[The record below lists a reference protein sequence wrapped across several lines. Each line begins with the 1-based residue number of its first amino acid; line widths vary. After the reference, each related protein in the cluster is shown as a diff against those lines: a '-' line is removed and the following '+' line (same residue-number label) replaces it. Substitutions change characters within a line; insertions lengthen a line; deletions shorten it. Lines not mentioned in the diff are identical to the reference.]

1 MLKVL
6 LLLAVLDQHTGDV
19 LQVWNPVPG
28 FEDMASCQKALQEAY
43 TDMPTNGMTV
53 IRGRCIAANE
63 LIGKEDL
70 T

>member
-6 LLLAVLDQHTGDV
+6 LLLAVLDKHTGAV
-19 LQVWNPVPG
+19 LQVWNPLPG
-28 FEDMASCQKALQEAY
+28 FEDMATCQKALEEAY
-43 TDMPTNGMTV
+43 KDVPQDGSV
-53 IRGRCIAANE
+53 VVRGRCVDAKE